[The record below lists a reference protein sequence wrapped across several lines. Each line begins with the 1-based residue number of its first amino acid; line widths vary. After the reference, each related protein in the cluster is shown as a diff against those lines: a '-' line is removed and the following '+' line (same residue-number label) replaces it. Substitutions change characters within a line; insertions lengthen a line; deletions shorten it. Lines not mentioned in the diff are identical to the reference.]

1 MHYRKL
7 NFSKKNARLTRLT
20 RPTRLTR
27 LTRQTRQKIEYSMWI
42 VGVEANILNNS
53 FCHHNQKEHQIL
65 QVHVQFVWCELYK
78 ACFNVCSLKC
88 AVCNGLLGQDI
99 PKRRSTNLSLYPGQS
114 SLPSFYL
121 LDFKSAPTKR
131 IEPFSILP
139 ICLHWVRW
147 WGHFQNNQTFYN
159 TIYLPAK

>member
-1 MHYRKL
+1 M
-7 NFSKKNARLTRLT
+7 NPCFSRRYKNSGLVTRFH
-20 RPTRLTR
+20 
-27 LTRQTRQKIEYSMWI
+27 QTLVFTWFGYCILYTVYCILYI
-42 VGVEANILNNS
+42 VHCTLYI
-53 FCHHNQKEHQIL
+53 
-65 QVHVQFVWCELYK
+65 VHCTLYIVQFVWCELYK